1 MFSKAPDY
9 TEKPAC
15 AENAPAWRC
24 GDCPQRRGQNRARPG
39 RQSGLSPLRKLDD
52 LARDRTRQC
61 AFFERPLM
69 TALMKFL
76 HLAAAVVWLGGI
88 SFMLFAL
95 RPAAHALLVPP
106 QRLPLIAAVLGKF
119 FRLVWISIGLLLAT
133 GLAML
138 LAVGMKNAPAG
149 WHLMLGIGLLMF
161 ALFGHLYFGPYRR
174 LRLAVA
180 AADWPEG
187 GRRVG
192 QIAMLSGINL
202 ALGTVAIAGV
212 IFFG

>member
-1 MFSKAPDY
+1 
-9 TEKPAC
+9 
-15 AENAPAWRC
+15 
-24 GDCPQRRGQNRARPG
+24 
-39 RQSGLSPLRKLDD
+39 
-52 LARDRTRQC
+52 
-61 AFFERPLM
+61 M

-95 RPAAHALLVPP
+95 RPAAQALLAPP

-119 FRLVWISIGLLLAT
+119 FRLVWISIGLLMAT

-174 LRLAVA
+174 LLLAVA

-212 IFFG
+212 IFVG

>member
-1 MFSKAPDY
+1 MS
-9 TEKPAC
+9 
-15 AENAPAWRC
+15 
-24 GDCPQRRGQNRARPG
+24 
-39 RQSGLSPLRKLDD
+39 
-52 LARDRTRQC
+52 
-61 AFFERPLM
+61 
-69 TALMKFL
+69 ALMKFL

-95 RPAAHALLVPP
+95 RPAAQALLAPP

-119 FRLVWISIGLLLAT
+119 FRLVWISIGLLLVT

-174 LRLAVA
+174 LQLAVA

-187 GRRVG
+187 GRRVR
-192 QIAMLSGINL
+192 QIVMLSGINL
-202 ALGTVAIAGV
+202 ALGTAAIAGV
-212 IFFG
+212 IFVG

>member
-1 MFSKAPDY
+1 
-9 TEKPAC
+9 
-15 AENAPAWRC
+15 
-24 GDCPQRRGQNRARPG
+24 
-39 RQSGLSPLRKLDD
+39 
-52 LARDRTRQC
+52 
-61 AFFERPLM
+61 M

-174 LRLAVA
+174 LLLAVA

>member
-1 MFSKAPDY
+1 
-9 TEKPAC
+9 
-15 AENAPAWRC
+15 
-24 GDCPQRRGQNRARPG
+24 
-39 RQSGLSPLRKLDD
+39 
-52 LARDRTRQC
+52 
-61 AFFERPLM
+61 M

-88 SFMLFAL
+88 IFMLFAL
-95 RPAAHALLVPP
+95 RPAAQALFAPP

-119 FRLVWISIGLLLAT
+119 FRLVWISIGLLLVT

-174 LRLAVA
+174 LLLAVA